1 MSHKPRTADNFPR
14 MKQRGQGRRK
24 VREAKA
30 QDLLAP
36 WRAFAEAVLEA
47 FRPFIEVLNTVARQV
62 ESFFETLTVQR
73 QTDYALIGSGRS
85 AHFAHRG
92 R

>member
-24 VREAKA
+24 AREAKA

-36 WRAFAEAVLEA
+36 WRALAEAVLEV
-47 FRPFIEVLNTVARQV
+47 FRPFIEALNTVAQQV
-62 ESFFETLTVQR
+62 ESFFESISVQR
-73 QTDYALIGSGRS
+73 QTDYTLIGGGRS

>member
-1 MSHKPRTADNFPR
+1 
-14 MKQRGQGRRK
+14 MKQRGQGRK
-24 VREAKA
+24 KAREAKA

-36 WRAFAEAVLEA
+36 WRALAESLLEV
-47 FRPFIEVLNTVARQV
+47 FRPFIEALNTAARQIQ
-62 ESFFETLTVQR
+62 SLIETVSPRR
-73 QTDYALIGSGRS
+73 QTDYTLIGGGRA